1 MIIPKILP
9 TINTKRTILT
19 PLQTKHLKYT
29 SKWRAH
35 KRIISTVQNISKFSL
50 NLKDQVNWLKNTRN
64 KRIDYLMINKS
75 NLVPIG
81 VWSLK
86 KFDYSKRYFR
96 IMEQGRYIGNADY
109 LGKGYA
115 KEAALEWLNFG
126 FNYLKLDKIV
136 SIHKKE
142 NLIPQKINLNIGFKY
157 FKSYDNRKL
166 IKMEISYEDYINN
179 L

>member
-1 MIIPKILP
+1 
-9 TINTKRTILT
+9 
-19 PLQTKHLKYT
+19 
-29 SKWRAH
+29 
-35 KRIISTVQNISKFSL
+35 
-50 NLKDQVNWLKNTRN
+50 
-64 KRIDYLMINKS
+64 
-75 NLVPIG
+75 
-81 VWSLK
+81 
-86 KFDYSKRYFR
+86 
-96 IMEQGRYIGNADY
+96 MEQGRYIGNADY

>member
-1 MIIPKILP
+1 
-9 TINTKRTILT
+9 
-19 PLQTKHLKYT
+19 
-29 SKWRAH
+29 
-35 KRIISTVQNISKFSL
+35 
-50 NLKDQVNWLKNTRN
+50 
-64 KRIDYLMINKS
+64 
-75 NLVPIG
+75 
-81 VWSLK
+81 
-86 KFDYSKRYFR
+86 
-96 IMEQGRYIGNADY
+96 MEQGRYIGNADY

-115 KEAALEWLNFG
+115 KEAALECLNFG